1 MAKKPNYRMKRMDRE
16 RVKAAKKAARL
27 EARQEKVDQRKS
39 DHVGPKPENP
49 SGELL
54 ENSQAKPTDP
64 TSPEDQPENDTPN

>member
-27 EARQEKVDQRKS
+27 EARQEKVDQRKA
-39 DHVGPKPENP
+39 DHVDPKLENP
-49 SGELL
+49 SDELL
-54 ENSQAKPTDP
+54 ENSQAKPTDF